1 MGLMDLRVETVRT
14 RTSTA
19 GNDGFTL
26 LELIVVLVIIG
37 LSAAVVLFSIGRLHE
52 TTLFSQ
58 EARRVYQTLG
68 RARTIALLE
77 KKEVV
82 VRVNEEGHS
91 YGIEG
96 DNSPSA
102 RNPALRRGT
111 ELSGKDIVF
120 YPKGHSSGGVIT
132 LRNAKGQGYVI
143 EVNQVLGKP
152 SIRRL

>member
-1 MGLMDLRVETVRT
+1 MART

-58 EARRVYQTLG
+58 EARRVYQTLN
-68 RARTIALLE
+68 RAREMAVIGRTDI
-77 KKEVV
+77 V
-82 VRVNEEGHS
+82 VRVDEDGRNYS
-91 YGIEG
+91 IEG
-96 DNSPSA
+96 DSGASSG
-102 RNPALRRGT
+102 RQTLRRGI
-111 ELSGKDIVF
+111 ELSGKDIIF
-120 YPKGHSSGGVIT
+120 YPKGNSSGGIIT
-132 LRNAKGQGYVI
+132 LRNAKGQGYSI
-143 EVNQVLGKP
+143 EVNQILGKP

>member
-1 MGLMDLRVETVRT
+1 MART

-26 LELIVVLVIIG
+26 LELIIVLVIIG
-37 LSAAVVLFSIGRLHE
+37 LASAVVLFSIGRLHE

-58 EARRVYQTLG
+58 EARRVYQTLN
-68 RARTIALLE
+68 RAREMAVIGRTDI
-77 KKEVV
+77 V
-82 VRVNEEGHS
+82 VRVDEEGQY
-91 YGIEG
+91 YGIEHENG
-96 DNSPSA
+96 QSSG
-102 RNPALRRGT
+102 RQTLRKGS

-120 YPKGHSSGGVIT
+120 YPKGNSSGGVVT
-132 LRNAKGQGYVI
+132 LRNAKGQGYSI